1 MKFTKINL
9 NDKELLSSCF
19 YVRHGIS
26 DVGNFRK
33 FIKENNIY
41 SGSLGYCYHNEIK
54 STLTTGRGR
63 FIHGSVIENTPPCYD
78 HGGYYKT
85 KDGQIF
91 LAYQPYGDPSKVEL
105 YRAEIEQWATD
116 RGIQAKVFGF
126 DYGWYNSSC
135 YLVVIGLDLSSLKVE
150 KALNVR

>member
-9 NDKELLSSCF
+9 NDKELLSSSF
-19 YVRHGIS
+19 YVRNDIS
-26 DVGNFRK
+26 DVDNFRK

-41 SGSLGYCYHNEIK
+41 GGSLGYCYNHEIK
-54 STLTTGRGR
+54 STLTTGRGKWVR
-63 FIHGSVIENTPPCYD
+63 DQRKNTPPCYD

-91 LAYQPYGDPSKVEL
+91 LAYQPYGDPKDIEA
-105 YRAEIEQWATD
+105 YRAEIEQWATE
-116 RGIQAKVFGF
+116 RGVQVKVFDF

-135 YLVVIGLDLSSLKVE
+135 YLVVMGLDLSNLKVE
-150 KALNVR
+150 KALNAR

>member
-1 MKFTKINL
+1 M
-9 NDKELLSSCF
+9 
-19 YVRHGIS
+19 
-26 DVGNFRK
+26 GNFRK

-41 SGSLGYCYHNEIK
+41 SGSLGYCYHNEIR
-54 STLTTGRGR
+54 SPLTTGRGK
-63 FIHGSVIENTPPCYD
+63 FIYGSVIENTPPCYD

-91 LAYQPYGDPSKVEL
+91 LAYQPYGDPNDIEA

-126 DYGWYNSSC
+126 D
-135 YLVVIGLDLSSLKVE
+135 
-150 KALNVR
+150 